1 MGTDIDS
8 VSDVED
14 VEEVRERD
22 HGDLVDAADGGG
34 GGVEGEG
41 PVGAVLGERPGPV
54 MRRERDFVVMIVVMM
69 GREGACC
76 VFLE

>member
-1 MGTDIDS
+1 
-8 VSDVED
+8 
-14 VEEVRERD
+14 
-22 HGDLVDAADGGG
+22 
-34 GGVEGEG
+34 
-41 PVGAVLGERPGPV
+41 